1 MIDKSP
7 PPVLLCF
14 SAERPKGSSVRITI
28 GVKIFGAALGLL
40 ALMAVVAYINMSMSR
55 RVERLL
61 TIVDDH
67 YIAAFAS
74 LADAESSMTDE
85 GLYLRDIVVHR
96 LENWDD
102 RGDDQR
108 LLDLVA
114 TATVE
119 TDRFIAEARKHI
131 VDQIQDPEDFHDSVD
146 LGRIDARLQLLQE
159 ERVRQRTLR
168 AEMMTALKDGDD
180 RTFRVRLND
189 ADKIREVID
198 KKLDEA
204 QDHMRDLVHNATL
217 ETIAE
222 QKEVVRISV
231 IALAIAV
238 VVGLLFAGVVTINLV
253 RPVRRLVNATED
265 VEKGKLETEVPV
277 TTRDE
282 IGKLTKSFNHMV
294 KELRVKAQ
302 IRETFGKYV
311 DPRIVQGL
319 IDRPDLAGIQGE
331 RRVMTVLFCDMKG
344 FTSTSE
350 GMTPPTL
357 VKVINQYLTTV
368 SQPVRAHDGIVDKY
382 IGDALMAYWGPPFND
397 PQQQARLA
405 CEAALDQVVGMGE
418 FRRGLVELIG
428 VKRGLPEIDV
438 RIGIATGDVVV
449 GNIGS
454 DVAMSYT
461 LIGDTVN
468 LASRLEG
475 ASKVY
480 GTRTL
485 LNAWT
490 AERVGETMALRE
502 IDAILVVGKSE
513 PERIFELL
521 GRTGQVPAEVM
532 EGAARFAEGLE
543 AYRGGAW
550 DRARTGFEACR
561 AVLPDD
567 KPSAVFLARIET
579 LEADPPAGWNGAWAL
594 SEK

>member
-1 MIDKSP
+1 M
-7 PPVLLCF
+7 
-14 SAERPKGSSVRITI
+14 RITI
-28 GVKIFGAALGLL
+28 GVKVFGAALALL
-40 ALMAVVAYINMSMSR
+40 GLMAIVAYINMSMSR

-61 TIVDDH
+61 TIVDEH

-74 LADAESSMTDE
+74 LADAEASMTDE

-102 RGDDQR
+102 RSDDQR

-114 TATVE
+114 NATTE
-119 TDRFIAEARKHI
+119 TDRLIAEARKHI
-131 VDQIQDPEDFHDSVD
+131 VDQIQDPEDFHDNVD

-159 ERVRQRTLR
+159 ERVRQQKLRT
-168 AEMMTALKDGDD
+168 EMMTALKDGDD
-180 RTFRVRLND
+180 KTFRRRLND
-189 ADKIREVID
+189 ADKLREVID

-222 QKEVVRISV
+222 QSEVVRISV

-265 VEKGKLETEVPV
+265 VEKGNLDTEVPV

-282 IGKLTKSFNHMV
+282 IGKLTNSFNHMV

-319 IDRPDLAGIQGE
+319 IDRPDLAGIQGD

-344 FTSTSE
+344 FTPASE

-397 PQQQARLA
+397 PQQQERLA
-405 CEAALDQVVGMGE
+405 CEAAMDQMVGMAE

-428 VKRGLPEIDV
+428 VKRGIPDIDV

-475 ASKVY
+475 ASKLY

-485 LNAWT
+485 LNART
-490 AERVGETMALRE
+490 AERVTDMMVLR
-502 IDAILVVGKSE
+502 
-513 PERIFELL
+513 
-521 GRTGQVPAEVM
+521 
-532 EGAARFAEGLE
+532 
-543 AYRGGAW
+543 
-550 DRARTGFEACR
+550 
-561 AVLPDD
+561 
-567 KPSAVFLARIET
+567 
-579 LEADPPAGWNGAWAL
+579 
-594 SEK
+594 

>member
-1 MIDKSP
+1 M
-7 PPVLLCF
+7 
-14 SAERPKGSSVRITI
+14 RITI
-28 GVKIFGAALGLL
+28 GVKVFGAALALL
-40 ALMAVVAYINMSMSR
+40 GLMAVVAYINMSMSR

-61 TIVDDH
+61 TIVDGH

-102 RGDDQR
+102 RSDDQR

-114 TATVE
+114 NATVE
-119 TDRFIAEARKHI
+119 TDRLIAEARKHI
-131 VDQIQDPEDFHDSVD
+131 VDQIEDPEDFHDNVD
-146 LGRIDARLQLLQE
+146 LGRIDARLQILQE
-159 ERVRQRTLR
+159 ERTRQHKLR

-180 RTFRVRLND
+180 KTFRIRLND
-189 ADKIREVID
+189 ADKLREVID

-204 QDHMRDLVHNATL
+204 QDHMRDLVHHATM
-217 ETIAE
+217 ETISE
-222 QKEVVRISV
+222 QGEVVRISV

-238 VVGLLFAGVVTINLV
+238 VVGLLFAGVVTVNLV
-253 RPVRRLVNATED
+253 RPVRRLVSATED
-265 VEKGKLETEVPV
+265 VEKGKLDTEVPV

-344 FTSTSE
+344 FTPASE

-368 SQPVRAHDGIVDKY
+368 SQPVRTHDGIVDKY

-397 PQQQARLA
+397 PQEQARLA
-405 CEAALDQVVGMGE
+405 CEAALDQIVGMEG
-418 FRRGLVELIG
+418 FRRDLVELIG
-428 VKRGLPEIDV
+428 VKRGLPDIDV

-475 ASKVY
+475 ASKLY
-480 GTRTL
+480 GTRVL
-485 LNAWT
+485 LNAHT
-490 AERVGETMALRE
+490 AEWVRDTMVLRE
-502 IDAILVVGKSE
+502 IDSILVVGKSE

-532 EGAARFAEGLE
+532 EGTARFAEALE

-550 DRARTGFEACR
+550 DKARADFEACR
-561 AVLPDD
+561 AALPDD
-567 KPSAVFLARIET
+567 KPSAVFLARIEK
-579 LEADPPAGWNGAWAL
+579 LKANPPAGWNGVWTL

>member
-1 MIDKSP
+1 M
-7 PPVLLCF
+7 
-14 SAERPKGSSVRITI
+14 RITI
-28 GVKIFGAALGLL
+28 GVKVFGAALGLL
-40 ALMAVVAYINMSMSR
+40 ALMAIVAYINMSMSR

-61 TIVDDH
+61 TIVDEH

-74 LADAESSMTDE
+74 LADAEASMTDE

-102 RGDDQR
+102 RSDDQR

-114 TATVE
+114 NATIE
-119 TDRFIAEARKHI
+119 TDRLIAEARKHI
-131 VDQIQDPEDFHDSVD
+131 VDQIQDPEDFHDNVD

-159 ERVRQRTLR
+159 ERVRQQKLR

-180 RTFRVRLND
+180 KTFRLRLND
-189 ADKIREVID
+189 ADKLREVID

-222 QKEVVRISV
+222 QSEVVRISV

-265 VEKGKLETEVPV
+265 VEKGNLDTEVPV

-319 IDRPDLAGIQGE
+319 IDRPDLAGIQGD

-344 FTSTSE
+344 FTPASE

-357 VKVINQYLTTV
+357 VKVINQYLTSV

-397 PQQQARLA
+397 PQEQARLA
-405 CEAALDQVVGMGE
+405 CEAALDQIVGMEG

-428 VKRGLPEIDV
+428 VKRGLPDIDV

-475 ASKVY
+475 ASKLY
-480 GTRTL
+480 GTRVL
-485 LNAWT
+485 LNAHT
-490 AERVGETMALRE
+490 AERVRDTMVLRE
-502 IDAILVVGKSE
+502 IDSILVVGKSE

-521 GRTGQVPAEVM
+521 GRVGQVPAEVM
-532 EGAARFAEGLE
+532 EGTARFAEALE

-550 DRARTGFEACR
+550 DKARADFEACR
-561 AVLPDD
+561 TTMPGD
-567 KPSAVFLARIET
+567 KPSAVFLTRIEKLKT
-579 LEADPPAGWNGAWAL
+579 NPPAGWNGVWTL

>member
-1 MIDKSP
+1 M
-7 PPVLLCF
+7 
-14 SAERPKGSSVRITI
+14 RITI
-28 GVKIFGAALGLL
+28 GVKVFGAALALL
-40 ALMAVVAYINMSMSR
+40 GLMAIVAYINMSMSR

-61 TIVDDH
+61 TIVDEH
-67 YIAAFAS
+67 YIAAFAN

-85 GLYLRDIVVHR
+85 GLYLRDLVVHH
-96 LENWDD
+96 LEKWEDRSDD
-102 RGDDQR
+102 ER
-108 LLDLVA
+108 LLKLVA
-114 TATVE
+114 EAAQE
-119 TDRFIAEARKHI
+119 TDRLIAEARKHI
-131 VDQIQDPEDFHDSVD
+131 IDQIEDPEDFHDNVD
-146 LGRIDARLQLLQE
+146 LGRVDARLQLLQE
-159 ERVRQRTLR
+159 ERLRQHKVRE
-168 AEMMTALKDGDD
+168 EMLAAFGAGDD
-180 RTFRVRLND
+180 KTFRIRLSD

-198 KKLDEA
+198 KKLDES
-204 QDHMRDLVHNATL
+204 QDHMRDLVHHATV
-217 ETIAE
+217 ETINE

-231 IALAIAV
+231 IALGIAV
-238 VVGLLFAGVVTINLV
+238 VVGLMFAGVVTVNLV
-253 RPVRRLVNATED
+253 RPVRRLVSATED
-265 VEKGKLETEVPV
+265 VEQGKLETEVPV

-319 IDRPDLAGIQGE
+319 IERPDLAGIQGE

-344 FTSTSE
+344 FTSASE

-368 SQPVRAHDGIVDKY
+368 SQPVRTHDGIVDKY
-382 IGDALMAYWGPPFND
+382 IGDALMAYWGPPFID
-397 PQQQARLA
+397 SEQQARLA
-405 CEAALDQVVGMGE
+405 CEAALDQMAGMEE

-428 VKRGLPEIDV
+428 VKRGLPDVDV

-475 ASKVY
+475 ASKAY
-480 GTRTL
+480 GTRVL
-485 LNAWT
+485 LNANT
-490 AERVGETMALRE
+490 AERVRDSMALRE

-521 GRTGQVPAEVM
+521 GRLGQIPVAVE

-543 AYRGGAW
+543 AYRAGVW
-550 DRARTGFEACR
+550 DKARASFEACLK
-561 AVLPDD
+561 AIPGD
-567 KPSAVFLARIET
+567 KPSTVFLARIER
-579 LEADPPAGWNGAWAL
+579 LRANPPADWNGIWAL

>member
-1 MIDKSP
+1 M
-7 PPVLLCF
+7 
-14 SAERPKGSSVRITI
+14 RITI
-28 GVKIFGAALGLL
+28 GVKVFGAALALL
-40 ALMAVVAYINMSMSR
+40 GLMAVVAYINMSMSR

-61 TIVDDH
+61 TIVDEH

-74 LADAESSMTDE
+74 LADAEASMTDE

-102 RGDDQR
+102 RSDDQR

-114 TATVE
+114 NATIE
-119 TDRFIAEARKHI
+119 TDRLIAEARKHI
-131 VDQIQDPEDFHDSVD
+131 VDQIQDPADFHDNVD

-159 ERVRQRTLR
+159 ERVRQQKLR

-180 RTFRVRLND
+180 KTFRIRLND
-189 ADKIREVID
+189 ADKLREVID

-217 ETIAE
+217 GTIAE
-222 QKEVVRISV
+222 QSEVVRISV

-238 VVGLLFAGVVTINLV
+238 VVGLLFAGIVTINLV

-265 VEKGKLETEVPV
+265 VEKGNLDTEVPV

-319 IDRPDLAGIQGE
+319 IDRPDLAGIQGD

-344 FTSTSE
+344 FTPASE

-357 VKVINQYLTTV
+357 VKVINQYLTSV

-397 PQQQARLA
+397 PQEQARLA
-405 CEAALDQVVGMGE
+405 CEAALDQIVGMEG

-428 VKRGLPEIDV
+428 VKRGLPDIDV

-475 ASKVY
+475 ASKLY
-480 GTRTL
+480 GTRIL
-485 LNAWT
+485 LNAHT
-490 AERVGETMALRE
+490 AERVRDTMVLRE
-502 IDAILVVGKSE
+502 IDSILVVGKSE

-521 GRTGQVPAEVM
+521 GRVGQVPAEVM
-532 EGAARFAEGLE
+532 EGTARFAEALE

-550 DRARTGFEACR
+550 DKARANFEACR
-561 AVLPDD
+561 TAMPGD
-567 KPSAVFLARIET
+567 KPSAVFLTRIEKLKT
-579 LEADPPAGWNGAWAL
+579 SPPADWNGVWTL

>member
-1 MIDKSP
+1 MIDKLPDAS
-7 PPVLLCF
+7 LL
-14 SAERPKGSSVRITI
+14 SAGGRAKGSALRITI
-28 GVKIFGAALGLL
+28 GVKVFGAALGLL
-40 ALMAVVAYINMSMSR
+40 GLMAVVAYINMSMSR

-61 TIVDDH
+61 TIVDEH
-67 YIAAFAS
+67 YIAAFAA

-85 GLYLRDIVVHR
+85 GLYLRDLIVNH
-96 LENWDD
+96 LDGEGD
-102 RGDDQR
+102 RKEDER
-108 LLDLVA
+108 LLSLTADA
-114 TATVE
+114 TKE
-119 TDRFIAEARKHI
+119 TDRLIAEARRHI
-131 VDQIQDPEDFHDSVD
+131 TDQIDDPEDFHDNVD
-146 LGRIDARLQLLQE
+146 LGRVDARLQILQE
-159 ERVRQRTLR
+159 ERLRQQKVRE
-168 AEMMTALKDGDD
+168 EMLAAFGVGDD
-180 RTFRVRLND
+180 KTFRIRLND

-204 QDHMRDLVHNATL
+204 QDHMRDLVHHATV
-217 ETIAE
+217 ETINE
-222 QKEVVRISV
+222 QREVVRISV
-231 IALAIAV
+231 IALTIAV
-238 VVGLLFAGVVTINLV
+238 IVGLMFAGVVTVNLV
-253 RPVRRLVNATED
+253 RPVRRLVSATED
-265 VEKGKLETEVPV
+265 VEKGNLDTEVPV

-282 IGKLTKSFNHMV
+282 IGKLTNSFNHMV

-319 IDRPDLAGIQGE
+319 IDRPDLAGVQGE

-344 FTSTSE
+344 FTSASE

-382 IGDALMAYWGPPFND
+382 IGDALMAYWGPPFID
-397 PQQQARLA
+397 AQQQARLA
-405 CEAALDQVVGMGE
+405 CEAALDQMTGMVE
-418 FRRGLVELIG
+418 FRRGLAELIG
-428 VKRGLPEIDV
+428 VKRGLPDVDV

-454 DVAMSYT
+454 DVAVSYT

-475 ASKVY
+475 ASKAY
-480 GTRTL
+480 GTRAL
-485 LNAWT
+485 INAHT
-490 AERVGETMALRE
+490 AERVRDSMVLRE

-521 GRTGQVPAEVM
+521 GRTGQVPAAVE
-532 EGAARFAEGLE
+532 EGIARFAEGLE
-543 AYRGGAW
+543 AYRAGKW
-550 DRARTGFEACR
+550 DAARDGFEACLK
-561 AVLPDD
+561 AIPGD

-579 LEADPPAGWNGAWAL
+579 LRANPPADWNGIWAL

>member
-1 MIDKSP
+1 
-7 PPVLLCF
+7 L
-14 SAERPKGSSVRITI
+14 RITI
-28 GVKIFGAALGLL
+28 GVKVFGAALGLL
-40 ALMAVVAYINMSMSR
+40 ALMAIVAYINMSMSQ

-61 TIVDDH
+61 TIVDEH

-74 LADAESSMTDE
+74 LADAEASMTDE

-102 RGDDQR
+102 RSDDQR

-114 TATVE
+114 NATIE
-119 TDRFIAEARKHI
+119 TDRLIAEARKHI
-131 VDQIQDPEDFHDSVD
+131 VDQIQDPADFHDNVD

-159 ERVRQRTLR
+159 ERVRQQKLR

-180 RTFRVRLND
+180 KTFRLRLND
-189 ADKIREVID
+189 ADKLREVID

-222 QKEVVRISV
+222 QSEVVRISV

-238 VVGLLFAGVVTINLV
+238 VVGLLFAGVVTVNLV
-253 RPVRRLVNATED
+253 RPVRRLVSATED
-265 VEKGKLETEVPV
+265 VEKGNLDTEVPV

-344 FTSTSE
+344 FTPASE

-405 CEAALDQVVGMGE
+405 CEAALDQIVGMEG

-428 VKRGLPEIDV
+428 VKRGLPDIDV

-475 ASKVY
+475 ASKLY
-480 GTRTL
+480 GTRVL
-485 LNAWT
+485 LNAHT
-490 AERVGETMALRE
+490 AERVRDTMALRE
-502 IDAILVVGKSE
+502 IDSILVVGKSE

-521 GRTGQVPAEVM
+521 GRMGQVPAEVE
-532 EGAARFAEGLE
+532 EGAARFAEGLA

-550 DRARTGFEACR
+550 DKARADFEACR
-561 AVLPDD
+561 TAMPGDN
-567 KPSAVFLARIET
+567 PSAVFLTRIEK
-579 LEADPPAGWNGAWAL
+579 LKANPPAGWNGIWTL